1 MTGSHLV
8 WIAIRHVLQ
17 DGTYHQLL
25 TDRTRKTAMGE
36 GYFMEYLL
44 AIGLVFLGLLLVC
57 VPRPRKRS
65 MLTPEEEAKLNKK
78 RKRQKAFAAKKAK
91 ASKK

>member
-1 MTGSHLV
+1 
-8 WIAIRHVLQ
+8 
-17 DGTYHQLL
+17 
-25 TDRTRKTAMGE
+25 MGG

-44 AIGLVFLGLLLVC
+44 TIGFLFLGLLLVC

-65 MLTPEEEAKLNKK
+65 MLTPEEEAKLIKK

-91 ASKK
+91 ASGK